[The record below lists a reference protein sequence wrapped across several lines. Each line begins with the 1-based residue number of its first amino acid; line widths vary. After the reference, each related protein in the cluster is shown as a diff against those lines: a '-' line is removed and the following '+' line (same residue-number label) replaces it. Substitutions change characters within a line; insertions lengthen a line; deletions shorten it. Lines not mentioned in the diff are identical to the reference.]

1 MDAYERS
8 LKQQAER
15 IRRELSQEGKK
26 AVPVP
31 KVETPEE
38 FIPSDVPS
46 PIYGY
51 ARPKPKINLPSEH
64 SPETRSDLNA
74 DSKYVEEA
82 STAEPFVPEATEETV
97 NRAELF
103 HGAQSPPVVPE
114 TVEEETETEESVDET
129 VDVERDSGA
138 EPEAA
143 PEAVVDEPTEM
154 EEPVVETVDVER
166 DLEAEP
172 EAAPEAVVDEPT
184 VMEEPVDEKVDV
196 ERDSEAEPEAAPETL
211 VEVPA
216 NEVTI
221 SPEIEEPTFDATQGE
236 PVDEIEEKTGLGDV
250 SILEGGFASVFM
262 GSTELSPSKVVI
274 RDEKE
279 AASSE
284 PINVEET
291 SVEQVAPIVEDVAKT
306 LQTDTEQTVVE
317 DEAELTPAVSV
328 SYKAEGPPLNV
339 MMTPQDRMA
348 MYRKRRLDQKNN
360 NL

>member
-103 HGAQSPPVVPE
+103 HGAQSAPVVPE

-129 VDVERDSGA
+129 VDVERD
-138 EPEAA
+138 
-143 PEAVVDEPTEM
+143 
-154 EEPVVETVDVER
+154 
-166 DLEAEP
+166 LE
-172 EAAPEAVVDEPT
+172 V
-184 VMEEPVDEKVDV
+184 
-196 ERDSEAEPEAAPETL
+196 EPEAAPETL

>member
-129 VDVERDSGA
+129 VN
-138 EPEAA
+138 
-143 PEAVVDEPTEM
+143 
-154 EEPVVETVDVER
+154 VER
-166 DLEAEP
+166 DL
-172 EAAPEAVVDEPT
+172 AV
-184 VMEEPVDEKVDV
+184 
-196 ERDSEAEPEAAPETL
+196 EPEAAPETL

-236 PVDEIEEKTGLGDV
+236 PVDKIEEKTGLGDV

-317 DEAELTPAVSV
+317 DGAELTPAVSV

>member
-103 HGAQSPPVVPE
+103 HGAQSPPVVSE

-129 VDVERDSGA
+129 VDVERDL
-138 EPEAA
+138 
-143 PEAVVDEPTEM
+143 AV
-154 EEPVVETVDVER
+154 
-166 DLEAEP
+166 
-172 EAAPEAVVDEPT
+172 
-184 VMEEPVDEKVDV
+184 
-196 ERDSEAEPEAAPETL
+196 EPEAAPETL

-317 DEAELTPAVSV
+317 DGAELTPAVSV

>member
-103 HGAQSPPVVPE
+103 HGAQSAPVVPE

-129 VDVERDSGA
+129 VDVERDLAIES
-138 EPEAA
+138 EAA

-166 DLEAEP
+166 DLE
-172 EAAPEAVVDEPT
+172 V
-184 VMEEPVDEKVDV
+184 
-196 ERDSEAEPEAAPETL
+196 EPEAAPETL

-328 SYKAEGPPLNV
+328 SYFIFV
-339 MMTPQDRMA
+339 I
-348 MYRKRRLDQKNN
+348 
-360 NL
+360 

>member
-129 VDVERDSGA
+129 VDVERDL
-138 EPEAA
+138 
-143 PEAVVDEPTEM
+143 AVES
-154 EEPVVETVDVER
+154 
-166 DLEAEP
+166 

>member
-103 HGAQSPPVVPE
+103 HGAQSPLVVPE
-114 TVEEETETEESVDET
+114 TVEEETETEEPVVKT
-129 VDVERDSGA
+129 VDVERDLA
-138 EPEAA
+138 VEPEAA
-143 PEAVVDEPTEM
+143 PEAIVEKPTEM
-154 EEPVVETVDVER
+154 EESVVETVDVER
-166 DLEAEP
+166 DLEAEL
-172 EAAPEAVVDEPT
+172 
-184 VMEEPVDEKVDV
+184 
-196 ERDSEAEPEAAPETL
+196 EAAPETL

>member
-1 MDAYERS
+1 
-8 LKQQAER
+8 
-15 IRRELSQEGKK
+15 
-26 AVPVP
+26 
-31 KVETPEE
+31 
-38 FIPSDVPS
+38 SDVPS

-103 HGAQSPPVVPE
+103 HGAQSPPVVSE

-129 VDVERDSGA
+129 VDVERDL
-138 EPEAA
+138 
-143 PEAVVDEPTEM
+143 AV
-154 EEPVVETVDVER
+154 
-166 DLEAEP
+166 
-172 EAAPEAVVDEPT
+172 
-184 VMEEPVDEKVDV
+184 
-196 ERDSEAEPEAAPETL
+196 EPEAAPETL

-317 DEAELTPAVSV
+317 DGAELTPAVSV